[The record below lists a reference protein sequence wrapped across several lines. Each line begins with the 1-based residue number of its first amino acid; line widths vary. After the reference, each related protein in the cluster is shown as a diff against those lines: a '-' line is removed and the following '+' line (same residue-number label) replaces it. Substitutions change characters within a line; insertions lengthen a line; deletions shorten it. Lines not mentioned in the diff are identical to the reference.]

1 MLFDIVIGTSLVFIA
16 IANIGLFL
24 IAASAYNTLTKED
37 EKSPINLS
45 FYS

>member
-1 MLFDIVIGTSLVFIA
+1 MLFEIVVGTSLTLIA

-24 IAASAYNTLTKED
+24 IAASAYNTLTKEE
-37 EKSPINLS
+37 EKTPINLS